1 MTDQTTAPQKLDG
14 HEKAAVEFGP
24 VIALFVG
31 YFLHERIGPVLD
43 GLFKADLFAG
53 EDGRLFVGLALFLPA
68 FTAAFIYSM
77 IRTKR
82 VAPILA
88 VTGVLAISLGVL
100 TFVFQ
105 DKRFF
110 YVKPTI
116 VYGLIAG
123 ALTLGLVTGR
133 NFLKTIFDGALELP
147 EDAWKTLTVRIIGF
161 HVVAALANEV
171 LWRTL
176 TAGCIAGAECSG
188 EAWWLGIKSV
198 GFPVAYIIF
207 IATQAPLILKHQDLE
222 EPAD

>member
-1 MTDQTTAPQKLDG
+1 MTENSAAPQKLDG
-14 HEKAAVEFGP
+14 QEKAAVEFGP
-24 VIALFVG
+24 VIALFLG
-31 YFLHERIGPVLD
+31 YFLHARIGPLLD
-43 GLFKADLFAG
+43 GLFATDLFAG

-88 VTGVLAISLGVL
+88 VTGVMAISLGVL

-110 YVKPTI
+110 YIKPTI
-116 VYGLIAG
+116 VYGLIAA
-123 ALTLGLVTGR
+123 ALTVGLVTGR
-133 NFLKTIFDGALELP
+133 NFLKTVFDGALELP

-161 HVVAALANEV
+161 HVLAALANEV

-176 TAGCIAGAECSG
+176 TAGCTAGAECGG

-198 GFPVAYIIF
+198 GFPLAYVVF

-222 EPAD
+222 ETAD